1 MSQRLKYFLVVLL
14 LMLFTGEIF
23 AQNEIVKNKSLLIL
37 PDTLLHIKRTPTTFK
52 SLLDKPPFTLASNSC
67 IPHKL
72 SYIQGTNIL
81 FDSIKLKSMY
91 VKTLGI
97 ICKAEYKFE
106 KVTLIPLRFRVGSLD
121 YTNYLEQKP
130 NAVKPSY

>member
-14 LMLFTGEIF
+14 LMLFTGEVF
-23 AQNEIVKNKSLLIL
+23 AQNEISKNKTLLIL
-37 PDTLLHIKRTPTTFK
+37 PDTLLHIKTMPITFK
-52 SLLDKPPFTLASNSC
+52 SLLDKPRFTLASNSC
-67 IPHKL
+67 IPRKL

-81 FDSIKLKSMY
+81 FDSMQLMPIY
-91 VKTLGI
+91 IKTLGI

-106 KVTLIPLRFRVGSLD
+106 TVTLIPLRFRLGSLD